1 MNYHDSNQFAIKV
14 GELLSE
20 VFQENLSADQ
30 LPNGR
35 MYYNIA
41 RKVVDPMM
49 NQNYQLVSE
58 NSSRVQEILNK
69 QAGLHIKAQKPK
81 LNQGRIDGIVQR
93 LADSEQFDD
102 IKWIL
107 KEPII
112 NFSQSVIDDAIKANA
127 DFQHQAGLK
136 PKIIRTANAGCCE
149 WCSRVVGEYDY
160 SKNMPK
166 DVFRRHR
173 NCRCETNYH
182 PGDGK
187 KQDVWSKKWQKVDED
202 DKIRKRKELSNKPR
216 VIHKGEIKTKDF
228 VRGSGKNYPVRFIG
242 SDHVKFAS
250 DTINKAV
257 VIAGENVRSKLR
269 IAKRLE
275 NHYREPERR
284 WEKLS
289 GETFIFS
296 KGKKIK
302 IEMHWYE
309 ANGKRYELKVK
320 RVISD
325 ES

>member
-20 VFQENLSADQ
+20 VFQENLSADE

-41 RKVVDPMM
+41 KKVVDPLM
-49 NQNYQLVSE
+49 NQNYQLISE
-58 NSSRVQEILNK
+58 NATAVQEILNR
-69 QAGLHIKAQKPK
+69 QAGLHIKPQKPE

-102 IKWIL
+102 INWIL

-149 WCSRVVGEYDY
+149 WCSRVVGEYEY
-160 SKNMPK
+160 SRNMPK

-173 NCRCETNYH
+173 NCRCEVNYH

-187 KQDVWSKKWQKVDED
+187 KQDVWTKEWRDSTDD
-202 DKIRKRKELSNKPR
+202 DKIYKRVEFSNSKKANKDGFITTKHAKIRQNQRNISNKD
-216 VIHKGEIKTKDF
+216 VYE
-228 VRGSGKNYPVRFIG
+228 
-242 SDHVKFAS
+242 A
-250 DTINKAV
+250 INKPIHEEKIVIDQNGRKSQKIIGDKTTV
-257 VIAGENVRSKLR
+257 VLNPDTMEIITTYATKQSKR
-269 IAKRLE
+269 NKYNKKKR
-275 NHYREPERR
+275 
-284 WEKLS
+284 
-289 GETFIFS
+289 
-296 KGKKIK
+296 
-302 IEMHWYE
+302 
-309 ANGKRYELKVK
+309 
-320 RVISD
+320 
-325 ES
+325 